1 MTLDKLEESVKE
13 RLTEALKEMYLRNKV
28 GEAVPLNIWAGIK
41 PLKNYSYMVEGEEKF
56 CENFPFVLIQSFAGK
71 DEGEECSV
79 NLKLLIGICA
89 QTTETNE
96 AYNNDHKDMLS
107 IIQKIRLSFMKEKLL
122 DSCFYLISPF
132 KWEIYKEQPPM
143 SLYGE
148 ISLNFKVP
156 KINEEEYQ

>member
-13 RLTEALKEMYLRNKV
+13 RLADSLKEMRLLNRG
-28 GEAVPLNIWAGIK
+28 GESVPINIWAGIN

-56 CENFPFVLIQSFAGK
+56 CENFPFVLIRSFSGQ
-71 DEGEECSV
+71 DEGEESSV
-79 NLKLLIGICA
+79 SIKLIVGICA
-89 QTTETNE
+89 QDTNSTET
-96 AYNNDHKDMLS
+96 YNNDHKDMLS
-107 IIQKIRLSFMKEKLL
+107 IIQKIRLAFMKEKLL

-143 SLYGE
+143 CLYGE